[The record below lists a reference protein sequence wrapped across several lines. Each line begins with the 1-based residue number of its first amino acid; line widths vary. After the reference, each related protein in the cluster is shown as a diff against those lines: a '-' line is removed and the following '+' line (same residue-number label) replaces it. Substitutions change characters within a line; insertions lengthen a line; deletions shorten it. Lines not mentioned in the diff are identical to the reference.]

1 MGLITDLLNKA
12 AKEAKDFLKDCGVL
26 ESGDTYVPPTEN
38 NAQTPPEPKEPQR
51 PIIPECNNGEC
62 GVYEY
67 RLYHSCEK
75 SAQCPKMLKKKY
87 YNAMRTVSD
96 KKIFDFIIRYA
107 KDEKTYDYKDKER
120 IPGEYS
126 DAVFP
131 NLSEIK
137 RFIVNVVLPF
147 ESMDPNESLFIKF
160 LLEMNDKCV
169 AKESY
174 GPNLNRLYEAYRQT
188 RVPISAEDKAKT
200 ERVDRLLTYPSV
212 LLRDPTLFERDAED
226 FKYSYDC
233 IDAFCSP
240 DFLTEKFKD
249 ISLVTVDMLFDK
261 NGRLKPAGIG
271 GAEIGETGDT
281 IWNTVEKLCRNSN
294 ENYIGEE
301 K

>member
-26 ESGDTYVPPTEN
+26 ESEDIYVPPTEN
-38 NAQTPPEPKEPQR
+38 KAPTPPEPKEPQK

-67 RLYHSCEK
+67 HLYHSCEK

-96 KKIFDFIIRYA
+96 KRIFDFIIRYA

-174 GPNLNRLYEAYRQT
+174 GPNLNRLYTIRNIPFLKYR
-188 RVPISAEDKAKT
+188 
-200 ERVDRLLTYPSV
+200 ERSTYRRIILLQGCPYSDNRSLLNIHKMLCHSIPFTGRLRYSIQHRLLVVQIPQ
-212 LLRDPTLFERDAED
+212 
-226 FKYSYDC
+226 
-233 IDAFCSP
+233 
-240 DFLTEKFKD
+240 
-249 ISLVTVDMLFDK
+249 
-261 NGRLKPAGIG
+261 
-271 GAEIGETGDT
+271 EI
-281 IWNTVEKLCRNSN
+281 R
-294 ENYIGEE
+294 
-301 K
+301 